1 MSLYHNA
8 QAKVRIT
15 DTRSVIGVVYINILT
30 QKGHLEV
37 GGGNGESVIVNK
49 QKTIFM
55 EEIKGRMC
63 SYCKNELS
71 DY

>member
-15 DTRSVIGVVYINILT
+15 DKRSVIGVVYINILT

-37 GGGNGESVIVNK
+37 GGSKGESVIVNK

-55 EEIKGRMC
+55 EEIKGQDVLVLQ
-63 SYCKNELS
+63 K
-71 DY
+71 